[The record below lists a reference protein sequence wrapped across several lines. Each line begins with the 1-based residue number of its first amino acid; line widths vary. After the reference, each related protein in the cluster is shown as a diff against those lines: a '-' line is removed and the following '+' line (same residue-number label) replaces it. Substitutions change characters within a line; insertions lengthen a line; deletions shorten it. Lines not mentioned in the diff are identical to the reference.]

1 MAAED
6 AMPPTARPDT
16 RFTLDDFMLFPDDG
30 KRHEII
36 DGEHY
41 VTPSPNTRHQRL
53 VQRLYL
59 ALAEH
64 LRRYPHQGEA
74 FVAPFDVVLS
84 FHDVVEPD
92 LLLVGGDQ
100 PDILTK
106 SNIQGAPA
114 LVVEVLSEGTRQ
126 RDEQTKRRLFE
137 RTGVREYWLVDPELD
152 LIKVFRRADDGR
164 FPRVA
169 ELSAEEHGT
178 LASPL
183 LPEFSLRLEELFAR

>member
-30 KRHEII
+30 RRHEII
-36 DGEHY
+36 DGKHY
-41 VTPSPNTRHQRL
+41 VTASPNTRHQRL
-53 VQRLYL
+53 VQRLFL

-64 LRRYPHQGEA
+64 LRAHPEQGEA

-92 LLLVGGDQ
+92 VLLIAGDQ
-100 PDILTK
+100 ADILTA
-106 SNIQGAPA
+106 QHVRGAPA
-114 LVVEVLSEGTRQ
+114 LVIEVLSEGTRK

-137 RTGVREYWLVDPELD
+137 RAGVREYWLVDPDLD
-152 LIKVFRRADDGR
+152 LIKVFRRASDGT
-164 FPRVA
+164 FPRAA
-169 ELSAEEHGT
+169 ELSAEERDVLT
-178 LASPL
+178 SPL
-183 LPEFSLRLEELFAR
+183 LDGFSLHLDALFA